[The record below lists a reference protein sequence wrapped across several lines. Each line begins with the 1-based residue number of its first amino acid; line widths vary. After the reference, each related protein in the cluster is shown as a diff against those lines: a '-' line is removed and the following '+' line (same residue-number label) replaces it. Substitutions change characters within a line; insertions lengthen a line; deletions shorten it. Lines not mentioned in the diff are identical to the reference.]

1 MNEQT
6 MFYIVFF
13 AAALLLLAVQAVLS
27 ARRQREQLVR
37 RIREQWGKRPER
49 EYSLEEF
56 DKVSHYYERKRGEEF
71 FLDDTTWNDLDEV
84 FMLLNTTG
92 SAVGEEYLYR
102 VLRTPEFSQDE
113 LSRRSALAEYFRAN
127 QKSREEFSVAFGL
140 MGRKKRTAVSDYIE

>member
-56 DKVSHYYERKRGEEF
+56 DKISHYYERKRI
-71 FLDDTTWNDLDEV
+71 
-84 FMLLNTTG
+84 
-92 SAVGEEYLYR
+92 
-102 VLRTPEFSQDE
+102 FS
-113 LSRRSALAEYFRAN
+113 
-127 QKSREEFSVAFGL
+127 G
-140 MGRKKRTAVSDYIE
+140 